1 MLQGFYDTAHP
12 RVLPNQVFFLFD
24 GFKHG
29 LSADLLRGFKDEKS
43 KKLEAAAKIIYCQ
56 YDPATLNDRRPIYES
71 THSGRASPPPELV
84 SANSAGICSAFKP
97 VLLHL

>member
-1 MLQGFYDTAHP
+1 VLQGFDDTAHP

-56 YDPATLNDRRPIYES
+56 YDPATLNDRRPI
-71 THSGRASPPPELV
+71 
-84 SANSAGICSAFKP
+84 
-97 VLLHL
+97 